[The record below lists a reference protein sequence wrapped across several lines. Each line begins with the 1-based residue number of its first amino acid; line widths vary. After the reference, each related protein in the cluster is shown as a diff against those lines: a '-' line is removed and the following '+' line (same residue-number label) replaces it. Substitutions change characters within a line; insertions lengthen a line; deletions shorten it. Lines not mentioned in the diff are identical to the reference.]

1 MISTG
6 PANAAV
12 AVIGIDNSF
21 HVVFG
26 VTDKI
31 RATWL
36 FRMELQRQWSSF
48 LPNLRVA
55 APNPAETLSAG
66 EEPAANYE
74 RQARQFSR
82 DRLGRRS
89 SRLDQCRFWTQV
101 GHLPISKKCREGIS
115 SRVGLFSPCCCTR

>member
-1 MISTG
+1 
-6 PANAAV
+6 
-12 AVIGIDNSF
+12 
-21 HVVFG
+21 
-26 VTDKI
+26 
-31 RATWL
+31 
-36 FRMELQRQWSSF
+36 MELQRQWSSF

-89 SRLDQCRFWTQV
+89 SRLDQCRFWA
-101 GHLPISKKCREGIS
+101 LS
-115 SRVGLFSPCCCTR
+115 GLRLDIFPYPRSAGRAYRAA